1 MSSVVTIGSYD
12 GVHRGHQKILK
23 EIREISKKNS
33 LTSVVIYFP
42 IPPRLY
48 LSGNYTSNLITTPCE
63 REKLIHSY
71 GIDKVVK
78 LDFDLKLS
86 RMHALDFFTNYII
99 KVFAPKFIVVGKDFS
114 LGRDKEA
121 NSRWLK
127 EMAQING
134 ITCKVLNFVKFRDH
148 KISSSLIRK
157 FLHHGLIKDANCC
170 LGRQYFIEGTVVKG
184 KQIGKRLGFPTANL
198 KVDPTKILPSGV
210 YAVVVEI
217 NGIQYFGVCNIG
229 FRPTIEYGVKN
240 KIAEVHI
247 LDFNMDIYGKKI
259 IVKFVDKIRNEKKFA
274 GLQLLKEQ
282 IKRDITTAKKIFK
295 TETYEIYS

>member
-63 REKLIHSY
+63 REK
-71 GIDKVVK
+71 
-78 LDFDLKLS
+78 
-86 RMHALDFFTNYII
+86 
-99 KVFAPKFIVVGKDFS
+99 FIVVGKDFS
-114 LGRDKEA
+114 LGKDREA

-127 EMAQING
+127 EMAQVNS
-134 ITCKVLNFVKFRDH
+134 ITCKVLNFVKFKDH

-184 KQIGKRLGFPTANL
+184 KQIGKKLGFPTANL

-295 TETYEIYS
+295 TKTYEICS